1 MDHFVPGRV
10 ELGVDVARE
19 VLRANPGLDKR
30 QLLRALHTRNVA
42 VSDTS
47 ALNSF
52 MYRHSAD
59 FEWRPGPGVSRL
71 WYLRGGSGDV
81 TFGVPGFPVSGATG
95 QRSPM
100 LLEPLDL
107 YPWQRR
113 ALGAWRKLGSRG
125 VVEAV
130 TGAGKT
136 RLALQ
141 AILEAATEGRKAAII
156 VPTIELVRQWNRE
169 LATHVIPRTPR
180 ELRIGRL
187 GAGSGD
193 DLSACDIL
201 VSTAAS
207 AAKWQMLRGGD
218 SGLLVADECHHYG
231 ADVWSAGLEE
241 GFHQRLGLTA
251 TYEREDDGIEMQLD
265 PYFGG
270 VCYSV
275 GYEEALRDD
284 VIAPF
289 RIAFVGARFS
299 PEEYLAYEEAD
310 AKARKYR
317 HLLIADWGLTAEPFG
332 VFMRE
337 VQQLRHAN
345 VTEGSKLAGF
355 YLSAFTRRRKLLA
368 ESAAKLDVVASLSPA
383 VDAAQRTI
391 VFAQTVAAAN
401 HAITRLRAHGH
412 AGAVIEASLDAEER
426 RDTFAAFERGDYA
439 VVAAPKLLDEGVDVP
454 AADLAII
461 LATSRSRRQLIQRMG
476 RVIRKKVD
484 GRPARVVILYVQDTA
499 EDPETGAHQDFLEE
513 VTESALEVRVF
524 RRPVTSTEVVR
535 FLDPHR

>member
-1 MDHFVPGRV
+1 MGSRG
-10 ELGVDVARE
+10 ELTVAVVRE
-19 VLRANPGLDKR
+19 ILLANPGLDKR
-30 QLLRALHTRNVA
+30 QLLAALRARGNAVA
-42 VSDTS
+42 DTS

-52 MYRHSAD
+52 LYRQAD
-59 FEWRPGPGVSRL
+59 LEWRPGSGVSRL
-71 WYLRGGSGDV
+71 WHVKGAPVGQPPKAPGPPPPPPRPDV
-81 TFGVPGFPVSGATG
+81 NA
-95 QRSPM
+95 
-100 LLEPLDL
+100 LDL

-113 ALGAWRKLGSRG
+113 ALAAWRKNGSRG

-141 AILEAATEGRKAAII
+141 AVLEAAADGRKTAII
-156 VPTIELVRQWNRE
+156 VPTIELARQWERE
-169 LATHVIPRTPR
+169 IRVHVVPRLPR
-180 ELRIGRL
+180 KPRVGLL
-187 GAGSGD
+187 GAGED
-193 DLSACDIL
+193 DNLASSDIL
-201 VSTAAS
+201 VAIAAS
-207 AAKWQMLRGGD
+207 AARWRMLIDGNR
-218 SGLLVADECHHYG
+218 GLLVADECHHYG
-231 ADVWSAGLEE
+231 AEVWSQGLEE
-241 GFHQRLGLTA
+241 AFDQRLGLTA
-251 TYEREDDGIEMQLD
+251 TYEREDDGVETLLD

-299 PEEYLAYEEAD
+299 PEEYLAYEDAD
-310 AKARKYR
+310 AKAGKYR
-317 HLLIADWGLTAEPFG
+317 HLLIAEWGLTAEPFG

-337 VQQLRHAN
+337 LQQLRHAN
-345 VTEGSKLAGF
+345 VSEGSKLAGF
-355 YLSAFTRRRKLLA
+355 YLSAFTKRRKLLA
-368 ESAAKLDVVASLSPA
+368 ESSAKLDVVASLSPA
-383 VDAAQRTI
+383 VNAAQRTI

-401 HAITRLRAHGH
+401 RAIARLRAHGH

-454 AADLAII
+454 AADLAIV

-476 RVIRKKVD
+476 RVIRKKSD

-513 VTESALEVRVF
+513 VTKAAREVRVF
-524 RRPVTSTEVVR
+524 RRTVPSREVVG
-535 FLDPHR
+535 FLKPHR

>member
-1 MDHFVPGRV
+1 MAGRP
-10 ELGVDVARE
+10 ELTVTVVRDVLSAH
-19 VLRANPGLDKR
+19 PGLDKR
-30 QLLRALHTRNVA
+30 QLLFSLRARGVDGA
-42 VSDTS
+42 DTS

-52 MYRHSAD
+52 LYRHSAE
-59 FEWRPGPGVSRL
+59 FEWRPGPGVARL
-71 WYLRGGSGDV
+71 WHVRGAPGS
-81 TFGVPGFPVSGATG
+81 TPP
-95 QRSPM
+95 
-100 LLEPLDL
+100 LEF

-113 ALGAWRKLGSRG
+113 ALEAWRLRGSRG

-141 AILEAATEGRKAAII
+141 AILEAIAEGRKTAVV

-169 LATHVIPRTPR
+169 IAAHVVPRAPR
-180 ELRIGRL
+180 PVKVGML

-193 DLSACDIL
+193 DLRGCDIL

-207 AAKWQMLRGGD
+207 AARWPMLSGRD
-218 SGLLVADECHHYG
+218 AGLLVADECHHYG
-231 ADVWSAGLEE
+231 AGVWSQGLEE
-241 GFHQRLGLTA
+241 QFRQRLGLTA
-251 TYEREDDGIEMQLD
+251 TYEREDDGIETLLD

-275 GYEEALRDD
+275 GYHEALRDD

-289 RIAFVGARFS
+289 RIALVGAAFS
-299 PEEYLAYEEAD
+299 SSERGAYEDAD
-310 AKARKYR
+310 AKAGKCRGR
-317 HLLIADWGLTAEPFG
+317 LISAWGLTAEPFG

-337 VQQLRHAN
+337 VQQLRSAG
-345 VTEGSKLAGF
+345 VPEGSKLAGF
-355 YLSAFTRRRKLLA
+355 YLSAFTKRRKLLA

-383 VDAAQRTI
+383 VAAAERTI
-391 VFAQTVAAAN
+391 VFAQTVAAADR
-401 HAITRLRAHGH
+401 AIGLLGAAGH
-412 AGAVIEASLDAEER
+412 SGAVIEASLDAEER
-426 RDTFAAFERGDYA
+426 RDRFTAFERGDYT

-476 RVIRKKVD
+476 RVIRKKKD

-513 VTESALEVRVF
+513 VTKAAGDVKVF
-524 RRPVTSTEVVR
+524 RPGASTVEIVR
-535 FLDPHR
+535 YLDPRR